1 MPETVVVSREGGAP
15 YSKGL
20 MAQSLSAVGL
30 APERAYELAR
40 VVESRLEAGGA
51 ERIETPRLSAL
62 AEEVLR
68 EREGER
74 AVRRFRDWRR
84 LDRLDRP
91 LVVLL
96 SGTAGVGKS
105 TLATML
111 AHRLGVTRVIAS
123 DVVRQVLRAFLTHD
137 FAPVVHYSS
146 FEAARALGP
155 PPPGGWGQ
163 DEDILA
169 FGRQAAQVRTGI
181 DAVVER
187 ACEERTPLVV
197 EGVHV
202 VPGRIDPATHGRC
215 VLVEALLAVGDPDRH
230 RAHFAQRGGGG
241 RPSSRYLERF
251 EQIRKLQAHLVEQA
265 RERGVP
271 VIDQPTVDGAL
282 GHAMGLVLDAV
293 GRVSSSAPSG

>member
-20 MAQSLSAVGL
+20 MAQSLSALGL
-30 APERAYELAR
+30 PLERAYELAR

-51 ERIETPRLSAL
+51 ERIEAARLSAL

-68 EREGER
+68 EEEGED

-123 DVVRQVLRAFLTHD
+123 DVVRQVLRAFLPHD
-137 FAPVVHYSS
+137 FVPVVHYSS

-155 PPPGGWGQ
+155 PPPGGWGE

-169 FGRQAAQVRTGI
+169 FRRQAEQVGTGVG
-181 DAVVER
+181 AVLER

-197 EGVHV
+197 EGIHV
-202 VPGRIDPATHGRC
+202 VPGLLAPATRQRC
-215 VLVEALLAVGDPDRH
+215 VVVEALLAVEDSERH

-241 RPSSRYLERF
+241 RPASRYLERF
-251 EQIRKLQAHLVEQA
+251 EQIRKLQSHLVEQA

-271 VIDQPTVDGAL
+271 VIDRPTVDGAL
-282 GHAMGLVLDAV
+282 ADTMELVLDAV